1 MFIFFVSYMSPRGL
15 GAADAYHLYSAPI
28 PEVIVVAVPPP
39 KKDLAG
45 GEFLYR
51 PVLSPQGTDIATIR
65 QVLSDFISARHS
77 RHATSAP
84 IKDWFS
90 AFRQANAPFGQIL
103 NALAIGSLIAPIYY
117 ISNPLITTSYISL
130 VTNNELLYVPKG
142 TAYPSLGG
150 EFAQPK
156 TTSQQDNS
164 VAVAFGKGGYK
175 KHLTL
180 ESKMNKF
187 TIARWSWSESN
198 REPSA
203 CNADA
208 LPIELQ
214 PLFLHLTVLASVVI
228 WSQFPTG
235 DCIHYHNDTHRPF

>member
-51 PVLSPQGTDIATIR
+51 RPVGTIR

-90 AFRQANAPFGQIL
+90 AIPKGRQANAPYGQIL
-103 NALAIGSLIAPIYY
+103 SALAIGSLIAPIYY

-142 TAYPSLGG
+142 TRRSRCIP
-150 EFAQPK
+150 
-156 TTSQQDNS
+156 
-164 VAVAFGKGGYK
+164 
-175 KHLTL
+175 
-180 ESKMNKF
+180 
-187 TIARWSWSESN
+187 
-198 REPSA
+198 
-203 CNADA
+203 
-208 LPIELQ
+208 LPRRRIR
-214 PLFLHLTVLASVVI
+214 TAKDDI
-228 WSQFPTG
+228 PTG
-235 DCIHYHNDTHRPF
+235 QFGGGSLR